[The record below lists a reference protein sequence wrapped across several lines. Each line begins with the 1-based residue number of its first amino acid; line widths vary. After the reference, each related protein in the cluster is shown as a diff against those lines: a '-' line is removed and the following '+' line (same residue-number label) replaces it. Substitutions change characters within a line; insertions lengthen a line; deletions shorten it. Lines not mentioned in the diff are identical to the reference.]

1 MPEHLKTLVVILFL
15 AALIFTFVKRPVC
28 ALATTANDFARRR
41 NLWFA
46 ITLIAFL
53 AHNFWIY
60 VIVVGVLLLV
70 TTARETNKAALF
82 FLLLF
87 VVPPIQA
94 EITGLGLIKH
104 FFAIDY
110 LRLLSLT
117 ILLPAFLVLRKH
129 AVAEGGKRNPAD
141 IILAAYLILNLLLQL
156 SVDSFTNTLRHGFY
170 VFIDV
175 VLPYYVV
182 SRSLKDMQSFR
193 DAMMSFVVAAMI
205 LAIIG
210 GFEFGK
216 HWLLYSSLENALGL
230 GVHWGYG
237 GYIERD
243 GSLRALAST
252 GQPIVLGY
260 VMAVSLGI
268 FMFLQKSVP
277 SRATWM
283 IGLALLIA
291 GLLAPLSRGPW
302 IGAAVILLVFA
313 ATGPKAFSRLSLIG
327 LTGMLAL
334 PIALATPVGK
344 KIIDYLPFI
353 GNVDDETVTYR
364 QLMIDVSLKIIEANP
379 LFGSFDFLLYLEE
392 LRQGQGIIDL
402 VNSYLS
408 IALASGLVGLSLFVA
423 FFGVILFSIRKG
435 MQGLDVNDERHL
447 LGRVLMATII
457 GILVIIFTVSSIN
470 VIPVIYWAVAGLG
483 IAYIRMLNQSTPIA
497 VEHAR

>member
-1 MPEHLKTLVVILFL
+1 MPEHLKALVVIMGL
-15 AALIFTFVKRPVC
+15 AALVFAFFKRPAC
-28 ALATTANDFARRR
+28 AMATTVSDFARRR

-60 VIVVGVLLLV
+60 LIVAGALLLIS
-70 TTARETNKAALF
+70 APRETNKAALF

-87 VVPPIQA
+87 AVPPIQA
-94 EITGLGLIKH
+94 EISGLGLIQH
-104 FFAIDY
+104 FFAIHY

-129 AVAEGGKRNPAD
+129 AVAEGAKRSNAD
-141 IILAAYLILNLLLQL
+141 MILAAYLILNLLLQL

-175 VLPYYVV
+175 VLPYYVF

-193 DAMMSFVVAAMI
+193 DALMSFVVAAMI

-216 HWLLYSSLENALGL
+216 HWLPYSSLEDALGMQ
-230 GVHWGYG
+230 WSYG
-237 GYIERD
+237 GYLERD
-243 GSLRALAST
+243 DSLRAQAST

-260 VMAVSLGI
+260 VVAVALGV
-268 FMFLQKSVP
+268 FLYLKKSIP
-277 SRATWM
+277 SRTTWR
-283 IGLALLIA
+283 IGLVLLLA
-291 GLLAPLSRGPW
+291 GLVVPLSRGPW

-313 ATGPKAFSRLSLIG
+313 ATGPKAISRLSLIG
-327 LTGMLAL
+327 FTGLLAL
-334 PIALATPVGK
+334 PIVLATPAGK
-344 KIIDYLPFI
+344 KIIDYLPFV
-353 GNVDDETVTYR
+353 GTVDDETVTYR
-364 QLMIDVSLKIIEANP
+364 QLLIEVSLNIIKDNP

-408 IALASGLVGLSLFVA
+408 IALASGLVGLSLFVS
-423 FFGVILFSIRKG
+423 FFGVILFNLYKG
-435 MQGLDVNDERHL
+435 MQGLDANDERHL
-447 LGRVLMATII
+447 LGRVLMTTII

-483 IAYIRMLNQSTPIA
+483 IAYIRLLKQSTPIA
-497 VEHAR
+497 VERAR